1 MRISTTLL
9 QKTTAWWVE
18 SQYCW
23 VWQTLCD
30 SSSIWSIMRLALF
43 SMDCS
48 YESSIVLKMHFPLFW
63 YLHFEKKIQQL
74 LIFASWWNVVLTIV
88 LNIAGPPQNY
98 SALRPVHCHRMRTLL
113 HLRRS
118 LRLLRLQ
125 MLQGHH
131 VPLWLHIWL
140 HCCLPHLCR
149 GGGLARLGYKSTKS
163 DFEQKNSTEW
173 SNALIAMSA
182 GLLFGLI
189 TMLVQYVGL
198 FMLGFHTG
206 HPHLGNAMVLL
217 QWFSFFMCP

>member
-1 MRISTTLL
+1 
-9 QKTTAWWVE
+9 
-18 SQYCW
+18 
-23 VWQTLCD
+23 
-30 SSSIWSIMRLALF
+30 MRLALF

-74 LIFASWWNVVLTIV
+74 LIFASWWNVVLTSV

-98 SALRPVHCHRMRTLL
+98 SALRPVHCHRMRSLL

-163 DFEQKNSTEW
+163 DFEQNIFNRVEQRPD
-173 SNALIAMSA
+173 SNVGGPSLWLDHYARPVRWPLHAWLPYRSSSSWQCY
-182 GLLFGLI
+182 GLASMIFFL
-189 TMLVQYVGL
+189 YVSL
-198 FMLGFHTG
+198 KK
-206 HPHLGNAMVLL
+206 VR
-217 QWFSFFMCP
+217 W